1 MPSNPTVL
9 FTGPAKVEV
18 EDRPIPEPAHGQ
30 VRVRTLASLISTG
43 TELTVLAGEADA
55 KSVWG
60 QITRFPFVPGYN
72 NVGVITAAGP
82 GADASLVGKRVGS
95 YAPHT
100 LHHVHK
106 PEDLR
111 PIPDGVADEQAV
123 FFTTAEIVM
132 NGVRRSR
139 LLWGESAVVF
149 GLGLLGQLTAR
160 VCRIAGASPVIGV
173 DVAPSRLRLL
183 ERIPGAGVIGVDAR
197 AGDVAEAV
205 ARATR
210 GRKADVAFEL
220 TGNGAAIPG
229 EVASLRLQ
237 GRLVILSSPR
247 SASEF
252 DFHDL
257 CNAPSITIIGA
268 HNFSHPMHATPDNP
282 WTFARDAELFFDW
295 VAAGEMDMSPLIS
308 HRGSP
313 ADAPGLYG
321 MLLQDRTQAMGVVL
335 RWDGA

>member
-1 MPSNPTVL
+1 MRGRAMWRRPSP
-9 FTGPAKVEV
+9 
-18 EDRPIPEPAHGQ
+18 
-30 VRVRTLASLISTG
+30 
-43 TELTVLAGEADA
+43 
-55 KSVWG
+55 
-60 QITRFPFVPGYN
+60 
-72 NVGVITAAGP
+72 
-82 GADASLVGKRVGS
+82 
-95 YAPHT
+95 
-100 LHHVHK
+100 
-106 PEDLR
+106 
-111 PIPDGVADEQAV
+111 
-123 FFTTAEIVM
+123 
-132 NGVRRSR
+132 
-139 LLWGESAVVF
+139 
-149 GLGLLGQLTAR
+149 
-160 VCRIAGASPVIGV
+160 
-173 DVAPSRLRLL
+173 
-183 ERIPGAGVIGVDAR
+183 
-197 AGDVAEAV
+197 
-205 ARATR
+205 ATR

-295 VAAGEMDMSPLIS
+295 VAAGEMDMSPLVS

-313 ADAPGLYG
+313 ANAPGLYR
-321 MLLQDRTQAMGVVL
+321 MLLRDRTQAMGVVL